1 MERLDA
7 LTALYRDYLEGY
19 AQRQEE
25 AGPLR
30 GLHKFIRGG
39 PSRSDSK
46 ADLAFYHAVEQAVA
60 AWTEEDDALQAVRLM
75 LLEAE
80 GTDAGSRLMMDAA
93 QALAIPL
100 LPRLRREEAGEI
112 LAAYKA
118 RYPKK
123 RMLLPKQRE
132 LLAAL
137 EQAAK

>member
-1 MERLDA
+1 MEQFNA
-7 LTALYRDYLEGY
+7 LAALYRDYLEEY
-19 AQRQEE
+19 ARRVEE

-39 PSRSDSK
+39 ASRSDSK
-46 ADLAFYHAVEQAVA
+46 ADVAFYRAVEQTVA
-60 AWTEEDDALQAVRLM
+60 AWTEEDDALGAVRLM
-75 LLEAE
+75 VLEAE
-80 GTDAGSRLMMDAA
+80 GADAESRLMMDAT

-100 LPRLRREEAGEI
+100 LPRLSREDAAEI

-137 EQAAK
+137 EEAAK